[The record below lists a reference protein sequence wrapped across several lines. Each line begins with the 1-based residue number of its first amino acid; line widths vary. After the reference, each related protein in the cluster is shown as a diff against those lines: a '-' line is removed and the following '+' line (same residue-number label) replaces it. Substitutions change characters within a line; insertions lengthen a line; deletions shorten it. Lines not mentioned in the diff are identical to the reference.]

1 MHFASYFFI
10 LYEQRMKTKNCTQI
24 QNKKQRSLCPITNT
38 LDIIGDKWTLLIIR
52 DMVFRG
58 KTQFGEFLNANEA
71 ISTNILTD
79 RLKKLEH
86 HNIITK
92 RAYQENP
99 TRYEYELSGI
109 GEALQPIL
117 FEMIKWGGKHI
128 EGAYNPTE
136 AEIKAAKKKSK

>member
-1 MHFASYFFI
+1 
-10 LYEQRMKTKNCTQI
+10 MKTKNCTQI

-58 KTQFGEFLNANEA
+58 KTQFGEFLNANEG

-128 EGAYNPTE
+128 EGTYQPTE
-136 AEIKAAKKKSK
+136 EDIKKTATKHSRKR